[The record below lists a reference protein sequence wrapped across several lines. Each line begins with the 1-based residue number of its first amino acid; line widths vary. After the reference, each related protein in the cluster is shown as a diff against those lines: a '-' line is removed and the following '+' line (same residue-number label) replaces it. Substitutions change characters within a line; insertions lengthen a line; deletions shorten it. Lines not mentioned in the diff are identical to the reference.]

1 MTGEDVRV
9 IRGVMGETIAEFS
22 ARIGVNRKHLQE
34 VETGAR
40 AVSPALHVRILR
52 VIDCPEYQDN
62 LRRIHEI
69 PGEIRQILRGWGTR
83 E

>member
-1 MTGEDVRV
+1 MNGEDIRM
-9 IRGVMGETIAEFS
+9 IRGVMGETIADFS

-69 PGEIRQILRGWGTR
+69 PGEIRQILRGWGTW